1 MRYSTYIYFV
11 VLLTGFL
18 QYHLCMA
25 GNAVTED
32 SAKIRQIEQELFQ
45 FHLNSLDTSLQQ
57 LKHPSSKK
65 FYTFHQRFYRYI
77 SLQSP
82 EALEHIEQIWDQ
94 TIDAIKELP
103 DDAALKEVMLAE
115 VYGKRALWE
124 FIEKD
129 YLTSVWYIR
138 LSKQHIRKQAK
149 LYPQRT
155 EHLRLLGLYNV
166 LFGAIPQKYQWVT
179 HTLGFPGDVNTGL
192 SQLRQAARQHDFL
205 HLESIILHY
214 FATKNLGNQ
223 PNQALQDLRKVIDQ
237 NPKSI
242 ILDYCLISGY
252 LSMKY
257 NDKAYQVLS
266 GREAYFRDSRVQFI
280 PLWDFHYGRAYY
292 YQADYEKA
300 IHCFDRFLHTHQ
312 GKIFRTDAM
321 FRMGMS
327 HILSGDY
334 VQGKQH
340 LERLL
345 EQSISDLEEDQY
357 AFYLAKSFVHQ
368 APSVPTQHLFRARN
382 AYDGGYYSKALS
394 ILNKLN
400 RSALSIDNLTYMY
413 YLSGRIYHSTGDT
426 DLAKEYYQLCI
437 DQPERHATRWQ
448 QAYSCFY
455 MANLAHEQQNQPLA
469 MNYYQKALF
478 YDDYFYQPSLE
489 NQCKLAMKR
498 LE

>member
-1 MRYSTYIYFV
+1 
-11 VLLTGFL
+11 L
-18 QYHLCMA
+18 QYITNIFFCMLLNGHILYQTCQA
-25 GNAVTED
+25 SDTVPED
-32 SAKIRQIEQELFQ
+32 SALIRQIEQELFQ

-57 LKHPSSKK
+57 IRHPFNKH
-65 FYTFHQRFYRYI
+65 FYTFHQRFYRYL

-82 EALEHIEQIWDQ
+82 EALDDVEDLWDQ
-94 TIDAIKELP
+94 TVEALKELP
-103 DDAALKEVMLAE
+103 DNALRKEVMLAE

-124 FIEKD
+124 FMEKD

-149 LYPQRT
+149 LHPQRT

-166 LFGAIPQKYQWVT
+166 LFGAVPQKYQWIT
-179 HTLGFPGDVNTGL
+179 NTLGFSGDVNTGL
-192 SQLRQAARQHDFL
+192 SQLRQAARQRDFL
-205 HLESIILHY
+205 GLESIILHY
-214 FATKNLGNQ
+214 FTTKNLGNQ
-223 PNQALQDLRKVIDQ
+223 PDQALKELKSVIDQ

-266 GREAYFRDSRVQFI
+266 GRDVYFQDSRVQFI

-292 YQADYEKA
+292 YRASYQKA
-300 IHCFDRFLHTHQ
+300 LGCFNRFLNAHQ

-334 VQGKQH
+334 TRGKQY
-340 LERLL
+340 LEKLL
-345 EQSISDLEEDQY
+345 EQSASDLEEDQY
-357 AFYLAKSFVHQ
+357 AFYLAESFVRQ
-368 APSVPTQHLFRARN
+368 APSRHTLELFRARN

-394 ILNKLN
+394 ILGKLD
-400 RSALSIDNLTYMY
+400 RTVLSIDNLTYLY
-413 YLSGRIYHSTGDT
+413 YLSGRIYHTTGDS
-426 DLAKEYYQLCI
+426 DLAQEYYQLCI
-437 DQPERHATRWQ
+437 DQPDRQATRWQ
-448 QAYSCFY
+448 QAYSCY
-455 MANLAHEQQNQPLA
+455 YVASLAHEQQDQPLA
-469 MNYYQKALF
+469 MNYYQKALT

-489 NQCKLAMKR
+489 NQCQLALKR